1 VGGTLIRMAV
11 GRYSRSEP
19 VNLYHMRWQQEEHL
33 KLIQAIPLKK
43 EIPADRTTTMF
54 SLAQIEA
61 LHVTDKLCN
70 ASVACNTL
78 SIQAT
83 IFHRTDRSISVRK
96 YYKTLKAT
104 ALDPP
109 GIRFA

>member
-1 VGGTLIRMAV
+1 MCHNGKLPEWELRFNPHDL
-11 GRYSRSEP
+11 P
-19 VNLYHMRWQQEEHL
+19 VFTTKRENRVYPD
-33 KLIQAIPLKK
+33 KVK
-43 EIPADRTTTMF
+43 EAAGCARL
-54 SLAQIEA
+54 SLTQIEA
-61 LHVTDKLCN
+61 LHVTGRLCN

-78 SIQAT
+78 SVQAT
-83 IFHRTDRSISVRK
+83 TFHRTDRSISDRK